1 MKTNPV
7 RRKLQRGEA
16 SFGTWLTL
24 PDLFSAQLMS
34 KMGFDWLTV
43 EMEHAPMTIEMTAAM
58 CATVANAGVVPL
70 TRIPINNVENIKRVL
85 DTGAWG
91 IVVPMVNS
99 RAEAEAVVE
108 AARYRPIGRRSIGGS
123 LHGANFDTD
132 PATYYAKA
140 NDEILVI
147 IMAEHVDAVERAD
160 EIFSVP
166 GIDAVFIGP
175 NDLHASMGLPPMFDS
190 THKQFND
197 AVEHIR
203 VTAKK
208 HGVAS
213 GIHVVD
219 AAQAQRRA
227 KEGFQFIAVA
237 SDAGFLMAK
246 TKEVTSALG
255 LGAGKAVAKY

>member
-1 MKTNPV
+1 MKQNFV
-7 RRKLQRGEA
+7 RHKLRSGQP

-24 PDLFSAQLMS
+24 PDIFTAQLMAR
-34 KMGFDWLTV
+34 MGFDWLTV
-43 EMEHAPMTIEMTAAM
+43 EMEHTPTTIEMAGANF
-58 CATVANAGVVPL
+58 AVIANAGVVPL
-70 TRIPINNVENIKRVL
+70 VRIPINSVENIKRVL
-85 DTGAWG
+85 DIGAWG

-108 AARYRPIGRRSIGGS
+108 AARYRPIGKRSIGGS

-132 PATYYAKA
+132 PSTYYAKA
-140 NDEILVI
+140 NDEILVV
-147 IMAEHVDAVERAD
+147 IMAEHVDAVDRAD

-175 NDLHASMGLPPMFDS
+175 NDLHASMGQPPTFDS
-190 THKQFND
+190 GNKQYCD

-203 VTAKK
+203 ATAKK

-237 SDAGFLMAK
+237 SDAGFMMAK
-246 TKEVTSALG
+246 AKEVTNALG